1 MALTLV
7 GPVSWQAAAIAA
19 SSNFVQVNFPA
30 ADEEEEHFQG
40 EGQGGSF
47 LPWKLRKDFWL

>member
-1 MALTLV
+1 MIHLHNFNLMYQMALTLV
-7 GPVSWQAAAIAA
+7 GPASWQAAAIAA

-40 EGQGGSF
+40 EGQGG
-47 LPWKLRKDFWL
+47 